1 MTYDDDCLVMN
12 ATTAKGLNG
21 EVVVVGRGRVNRRQ
35 NQMKD
40 ETQKRTADKKKWE
53 CLCVCVCA

>member
-1 MTYDDDCLVMN
+1 MN

-40 ETQKRTADKKKWE
+40 ETQKRTADKKKKRGNV
-53 CLCVCVCA
+53 CVCVCAQKAR